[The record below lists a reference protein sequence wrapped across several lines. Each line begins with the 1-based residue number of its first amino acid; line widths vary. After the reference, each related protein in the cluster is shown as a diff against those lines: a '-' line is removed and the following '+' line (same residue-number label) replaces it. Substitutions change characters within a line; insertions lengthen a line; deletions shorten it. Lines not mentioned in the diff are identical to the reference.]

1 MSELAGHLPDRQLP
15 MPRASTGLAR
25 EQVWLGDEDNK
36 CRMMLLTF
44 AEVLFYD
51 DVDLPDGELLAWEQ
65 RPLLRLLL
73 LLHRSRRRGKV
84 LLDLLREVLLGEVH
98 PPTARGRGEGGKKG
112 RRRRPKGKVRVD
124 GREVPG
130 GRAR

>member
-25 EQVWLGDEDNK
+25 EQVWLGDVIK
-36 CRMMLLTF
+36 KPRLVVVTF
-44 AEVLFYD
+44 TEVLFYD
-51 DVDLPDGELLAWEQ
+51 DVDLADGELLAWEQ

-73 LLHRSRRRGKV
+73 LLHRRWRR
-84 LLDLLREVLLGEVH
+84 REVLLNLLREILLREVH
-98 PPTARGRGEGGKKG
+98 PPTARGRGEEGEER